1 MRDRESA
8 GAIRRRRPLWYFTTA
23 ATLAVGIL
31 PIWALESWFDVPRKI
46 IVGYGFLAYIVGVT
60 VIKMPLYHFIVER
73 ILRPRL
79 SNPALAGTQGV
90 LSAVSELS
98 AAAAFF
104 VYVIPGLS
112 YWQLVGFGVGAGAV
126 EAIML
131 PFISNPFKGG
141 TLGEHADEVF
151 RASATDQGVQ
161 RLSVL
166 ERIWA
171 MLLQVST
178 RGLVYLSV
186 ATHNPIPACVALA
199 GFSVVDGSA
208 YYWHLQKWRFDSLP
222 VLARVHAFLGLIACM
237 LTVAFLWW
245 SEHLSF
251 AAGLTSWHAQ

>member
-1 MRDRESA
+1 MREREPSGA
-8 GAIRRRRPLWYFTTA
+8 GKRRPPLWYFTTA

-31 PIWALESWFDVPRKI
+31 PIWALESWFGVSRKI

-60 VIKMPLYHFIVER
+60 FIKMPLYHFIVER
-73 ILRPRL
+73 VLRPRL
-79 SNPALAGTQGV
+79 SNAPLAGIQGV
-90 LSAVSELS
+90 LSAVSELG

-104 VYVIPGLS
+104 VAVIPKLS

-141 TLGEHADEVF
+141 TLGKHAEEVF
-151 RASATDQGVQ
+151 RASTTDRGVQ
-161 RLSVL
+161 WLSVL

-178 RGLVYLSV
+178 RGLVYFSV
-186 ATHNPIPACVALA
+186 ASRNPIPACVGLA
-199 GFSVVDGSA
+199 GFSVVDGFA

-222 VLARVHAFLGLIACM
+222 VLARVHAFLGLIACL
-237 LTVAFLWW
+237 LTAAFLWW
-245 SEHLSF
+245 SEHF
-251 AAGLTSWHAQ
+251 AFALKGA